1 MKKQLLFVLV
11 ILVGMAA
18 VVTVNA
24 SSRVVQTYEISAN
37 SNWADDKM
45 MFSNPKEDKNSFS
58 VVNWYSS
65 SQKNSHNMWYRVVN
79 SNYQQKAIALI
90 SYKSR
95 VEIQTTAQKGYYY
108 GIQARRENSVDP
120 VTKVTGTW
128 KP

>member
-1 MKKQLLFVLV
+1 
-11 ILVGMAA
+11 MAA

-108 GIQARRENSVDP
+108 GLQARRENSVDP